1 MLQVQIIDG
10 PLDEA
15 LGEVLGHVRRVD
27 LCADVG
33 RVDGGL
39 LAAQLT
45 RHHRRPG
52 QQVRLLLAPLRT
64 SSCTTIYLFKNV
76 QSLFALSNGEMTS
89 KKLCCG
95 PGLFI
100 QDPNLF
106 HSGSRIRIKFFYV
119 F

>member
-1 MLQVQIIDG
+1 MSLQIFGPMGSGHSGFSCHCHVLQVQIIDG

-45 RHHRRPG
+45 GNHR
-52 QQVRLLLAPLRT
+52 
-64 SSCTTIYLFKNV
+64 
-76 QSLFALSNGEMTS
+76 
-89 KKLCCG
+89 
-95 PGLFI
+95 
-100 QDPNLF
+100 
-106 HSGSRIRIKFFYV
+106 
-119 F
+119 